1 MRAEV
6 GGGGLRRKVGGLLVD
21 TRLHGKKLKID
32 VCQFGFQSL
41 SANTGRQRQG
51 QTDRGWLVRVSQ
63 PGSQETSRPEQ
74 GRGGGEEGGGEEG

>member
-6 GGGGLRRKVGGLLVD
+6 GGGGEGLRRKVGGLLAD
-21 TRLHGKKLKID
+21 TCLHGKKLKID

-51 QTDRGWLVRVSQ
+51 QTDRGWLVRQ
-63 PGSQETSRPEQ
+63 PGD
-74 GRGGGEEGGGEEG
+74 